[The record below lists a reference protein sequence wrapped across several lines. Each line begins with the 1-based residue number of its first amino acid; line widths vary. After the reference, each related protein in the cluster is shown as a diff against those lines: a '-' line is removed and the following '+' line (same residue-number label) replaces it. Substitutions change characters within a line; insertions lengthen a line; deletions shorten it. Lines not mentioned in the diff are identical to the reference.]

1 MGDIQFYSTMT
12 VGTLTTLHIN
22 SVYILLLNKNNYQS
36 LIEITIK
43 LPENCKKKVTF
54 VFFI

>member
-1 MGDIQFYSTMT
+1 MGDIQFYSNMT